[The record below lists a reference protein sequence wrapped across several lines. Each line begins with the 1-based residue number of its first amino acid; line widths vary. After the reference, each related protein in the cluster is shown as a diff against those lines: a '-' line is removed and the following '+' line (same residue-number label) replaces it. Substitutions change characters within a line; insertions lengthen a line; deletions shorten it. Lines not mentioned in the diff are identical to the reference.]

1 MSATT
6 SAATGRC
13 FGIQRVWQVWE
24 RSRSALYA
32 RRARAHHR
40 LGAGPARRGPPPR
53 QSDAQLLAAIRT
65 DLARSPFHG
74 EGHRKVHARLRILDG
89 IRVART
95 RVLRVMRAHG
105 LLSPHRGRQGAAK
118 THDGRVIT
126 QAPNV
131 MWGTDGVRVFTL
143 DDGWGWIFAAVEHWN
158 AECVGW
164 HVCKVGS
171 RFAALDP
178 IAQGLERL
186 YGSLDADV
194 ARGLALRMD
203 ETRRALDAEERHLLL
218 KVVSQ
223 IVRPVVVP
231 KTQPAGDALANRAEA
246 GADALADRL
255 QGLKSGPALGRMQAD
270 ALGRAVIDGH
280 EDEGRALAHGH
291 CGRHVRAPHHIGGRG
306 GDRAV
311 VRLRAV
317 RVAHAVRGLEVVLP
331 TAVSIPATRSCQT
344 TSSSRR
350 PGRPVLGD
358 PPQIEFGFVEEPETN
373 GVAERWNRT
382 LNPLRSKRS
391 TAESFRTSRPSASP
405 WPTSWSGTTRP
416 GVSRSLGITRLEAVD
431 FVRAR
436 SMCYARRHSTN
447 VCPGN
452 RVRYTLGYRRSR
464 GPAGPATQRS
474 QQDASSSRRWA
485 KRRSKPSKLLL
496 IRLTVLAENVCPHN
510 SSVIALTLRVDTP
523 CTYISARALTRAF
536 SER

>member
-13 FGIQRVWQVWE
+13 FGIQRVCQVWE

-95 RVLRVMRAHG
+95 RVLRVLRAHG
-105 LLSPHRGRQGAAK
+105 LLSPHRGVRAPAK

-143 DDGWGWIFAAVEHWN
+143 DNGWGWIFAAVEHWN

-203 ETRRALDAEERHLLL
+203 HG
-218 KVVSQ
+218 SQ
-223 IVRPVVVP
+223 YLS
-231 KTQPAGDALANRAEA
+231 D
-246 GADALADRL
+246 
-255 QGLKSGPALGRMQAD
+255 
-270 ALGRAVIDGH
+270 
-280 EDEGRALAHGH
+280 
-291 CGRHVRAPHHIGGRG
+291 
-306 GDRAV
+306 
-311 VRLRAV
+311 
-317 RVAHAVRGLEVVLP
+317 
-331 TAVSIPATRSCQT
+331 
-344 TSSSRR
+344 TSSSKS
-350 PGRPVLGD
+350 GIGD
-358 PPQIEFGFVEEPETN
+358 PPSFGFVEEPETN

-382 LNPLRSKRS
+382 LKEQAIHGPNLQN
-391 TAESFRTSRPSASP
+391 
-405 WPTSWSGTTRP
+405 
-416 GVSRSLGITRLEAVD
+416 LEAVRAAVAD
-431 FVRAR
+431 FVERYNQTWR
-436 SMCYARRHSTN
+436 LEKLGYHT
-447 VCPGN
+447 
-452 RVRYTLGYRRSR
+452 RVRGAR
-464 GPAGPATQRS
+464 G
-474 QQDASSSRRWA
+474 
-485 KRRSKPSKLLL
+485 
-496 IRLTVLAENVCPHN
+496 V
-510 SSVIALTLRVDTP
+510 
-523 CTYISARALTRAF
+523 
-536 SER
+536 

>member
-13 FGIQRVWQVWE
+13 FGIQRVCQVWE

-32 RRARAHHR
+32 RRARAHPR
-40 LGAGPARRGPPPR
+40 LGAVPARRGPPPR
-53 QSDAQLLAAIRT
+53 QSAAQLLAAIRA

-178 IAQGLERL
+178 IAQGLERR

-203 ETRRALDAEERHLLL
+203 HGSQYLSDHFL
-218 KVVSQ
+218 KQ
-223 IVRPVVVP
+223 IRYWGIHP
-231 KTQPAGDALANRAEA
+231 
-246 GADALADRL
+246 
-255 QGLKSGPALGRMQAD
+255 S
-270 ALGRAVIDGH
+270 
-280 EDEGRALAHGH
+280 
-291 CGRHVRAPHHIGGRG
+291 
-306 GDRAV
+306 
-311 VRLRAV
+311 
-317 RVAHAVRGLEVVLP
+317 
-331 TAVSIPATRSCQT
+331 
-344 TSSSRR
+344 
-350 PGRPVLGD
+350 
-358 PPQIEFGFVEEPETN
+358 FGFVEEPETN

-382 LNPLRSKRS
+382 LKEQAIHGRIFQN
-391 TAESFRTSRPSASP
+391 
-405 WPTSWSGTTRP
+405 
-416 GVSRSLGITRLEAVD
+416 LEAVRAAVAD
-431 FVRAR
+431 FVE
-436 SMCYARRHSTN
+436 
-447 VCPGN
+447 
-452 RVRYTLGYRRSR
+452 RYNQTWRLEKLGYQTPIEAR
-464 GPAGPATQRS
+464 
-474 QQDASSSRRWA
+474 
-485 KRRSKPSKLLL
+485 
-496 IRLTVLAENVCPHN
+496 EEYE
-510 SSVIALTLRVDTP
+510 LRQ
-523 CTYISARALTRAF
+523 AA
-536 SER
+536 

>member
-1 MSATT
+1 MSKEV
-6 SAATGRC
+6 GEM
-13 FGIQRVWQVWE
+13 V
-24 RSRSALYA
+24 RSRDVVQAEGSARTEGA
-32 RRARAHHR
+32 RRATGVRADGAAA
-40 LGAGPARRGPPPR
+40 GAGSLAPGQRWSASRKRDVVLRLLRGESLEALSREAGVEIYRLDAWRERAMAGLELGLKDRHGEPVAEVLDAAKRHIGELSMEIELLRERARAAEPARRGPPPR

-203 ETRRALDAEERHLLL
+203 HGSQYLSDHFL
-218 KVVSQ
+218 KQ
-223 IVRPVVVP
+223 IRYWGIHP
-231 KTQPAGDALANRAEA
+231 
-246 GADALADRL
+246 
-255 QGLKSGPALGRMQAD
+255 S
-270 ALGRAVIDGH
+270 
-280 EDEGRALAHGH
+280 
-291 CGRHVRAPHHIGGRG
+291 
-306 GDRAV
+306 
-311 VRLRAV
+311 
-317 RVAHAVRGLEVVLP
+317 
-331 TAVSIPATRSCQT
+331 
-344 TSSSRR
+344 
-350 PGRPVLGD
+350 
-358 PPQIEFGFVEEPETN
+358 FGFVEEPETN

-382 LNPLRSKRS
+382 LKEQAIHGRIFQNLAAVRAAVADFVERYNQ
-391 TAESFRTSRPSASP
+391 T
-405 WPTSWSGTTRP
+405 W
-416 GVSRSLGITRLEAVD
+416 RLEK
-431 FVRAR
+431 
-436 SMCYARRHSTN
+436 
-447 VCPGN
+447 
-452 RVRYTLGYRRSR
+452 LGYHTPIEAR
-464 GPAGPATQRS
+464 
-474 QQDASSSRRWA
+474 
-485 KRRSKPSKLLL
+485 
-496 IRLTVLAENVCPHN
+496 EEYE
-510 SSVIALTLRVDTP
+510 LRQ
-523 CTYISARALTRAF
+523 AA
-536 SER
+536 